1 MEMKTKPKGR
11 KTMKLTR
18 RLAMIAGAAALS
30 VTGLAGAAQAWEPN
44 KPINFV
50 IMAGKGG
57 GADKM
62 ARLMQAI
69 VEENNFSPKPLV
81 PVNKPGGSGA
91 EALVALNTAK
101 DPDYNIM
108 VTLNSFFTTPL
119 RQPGLGV
126 DIMKFAPIGRMA
138 EDTFILWVNKDEGI
152 NTFEEFLAEA
162 KKRGS
167 GWVMG
172 GTGKNSED
180 NIITDFLNSNYGLSI
195 KYIPYK
201 GGGAVAKDLAGNQID
216 SSVNNPS
223 EALGF
228 YESGD
233 VIPLV
238 AFTNDPLPLFPGV
251 PTLKSKGADFAYYM
265 QRAVVGA
272 PGMSD
277 GALAFYQDL
286 FNKVYASVKWQG
298 YMKKKSLLGAKLDG
312 DDLKAYWKTQRARHE
327 QILKASGA
335 IK

>member
-1 MEMKTKPKGR
+1 MAKTK
-11 KTMKLTR
+11 
-18 RLAMIAGAAALS
+18 RLLGGIVGAIAATATLFIGAASAF
-30 VTGLAGAAQAWEPN
+30 EPN
-44 KPINFV
+44 KPIDFV

-69 VEENNFSPKPLV
+69 VEKENLASRPLV
-81 PVNKPGGSGA
+81 PTNKSGGSGA
-91 EALVALNTAK
+91 EALVHMKNAG
-101 DPDYNIM
+101 DPNHTIM

-126 DIMKFAPIGRMA
+126 DVMKFAPVGRMA
-138 EDTFILWVNKDEGI
+138 EDTFLLWVHKDEGI
-152 NTFEEFLAEA
+152 TTFEQFLAEA
-162 KKRGS
+162 EKRGS

-180 NIITDFLNSNYGLSI
+180 NIITDFLNDNFGLSI

-201 GGGAVAKDLAGNQID
+201 GGGAVAKDLAGRQIT

-228 YESGD
+228 FESGD

-238 AFTNDPLPLFPGV
+238 AFTNERLPLFPDV
-251 PTLKSKGADFAYYM
+251 PTAKEKGADFSYFM

-272 PGMSD
+272 PGMS
-277 GALAFYQDL
+277 AEATAYYSDL
-286 FNKVYASVKWQG
+286 FTKVFNSADWQK
-298 YMKKKSLLGAKLDG
+298 YKKDKSLQGDFLAGDG
-312 DDLKAYWKTQRARHE
+312 LVSYWDTQVTRHRK
-327 QILKASGA
+327 ILKASGA

>member
-1 MEMKTKPKGR
+1 MTFNKRQFISMVGATALAVTSFASLAVAFEPTKPVDF
-11 KTMKLTR
+11 
-18 RLAMIAGAAALS
+18 I
-30 VTGLAGAAQAWEPN
+30 
-44 KPINFV
+44 

-69 VEENNFSPKPLV
+69 VEKENLSTRPLV
-81 PVNKPGGSGA
+81 PTNKPGGSGA
-91 EALVALNTAK
+91 EALVAAK
-101 DPDYNIM
+101 GASDPDHTIM

-119 RQPGLGV
+119 RQPGLEV
-126 DIMKFAPIGRMA
+126 DIMTFAPVGRMA
-138 EDTFILWVNKDEGI
+138 EDTFLLWVHKDSGLT
-152 NTFEEFLAEA
+152 TFEEFLEKARSEGN
-162 KKRGS
+162 K
-167 GWVMG
+167 WVMG

-180 NIITDFLNSNYGLSI
+180 NIITDHLNNAYGLNM

-201 GGGAVAKDLAGNQID
+201 GGGAVAKQVAGKQLN

-233 VIPLV
+233 MVPLV
-238 AFTNDPLPLFPGV
+238 AFTDERLPMFPDV
-251 PTLKSKGADFAYYM
+251 PTLREKGGDFSYFM

-277 GALAFYQDL
+277 AALAYYTDL
-286 FNKVYASVKWQG
+286 FTKVYNSADWQE
-298 YMKKKSLLGAKLDG
+298 YKSKKSLMGDFMAG
-312 DDLKAYWKTQRARHE
+312 DDLKSYWDVQRDRHE
-327 QILKASGA
+327 TILRASGA

>member
-1 MEMKTKPKGR
+1 M
-11 KTMKLTR
+11 TR
-18 RLAMIAGAAALS
+18 STIAGLVGALALGAGTLGASPDAA
-30 VTGLAGAAQAWEPN
+30 AWEPK
-44 KPINFV
+44 KPVDFV

-69 VEENNFSPKPLV
+69 VEEESLAGQPLV
-81 PVNKPGGSGA
+81 PINKSGGSGA
-91 EALVALNTAK
+91 EALVHLNTAK
-101 DPDYNIM
+101 DPDHTIM

-126 DIMKFAPIGRMA
+126 DIMEFAPVGRMA
-138 EDTFILWVNKDEGI
+138 EDTFLLWVHKDEGI
-152 NTFEEFLAEA
+152 STFEEFLAEA
-162 KKRGS
+162 KKRGDK
-167 GWVMG
+167 WVMG

-201 GGGAVAKDLAGNQID
+201 GGGAVAKDLAGQQID

-233 VIPLV
+233 VIPLA
-238 AFTNDPLPLFPGV
+238 AFTDERLAIFPDV
-251 PTLKSKGADFAYYM
+251 PTLKELGADFAYYM
-265 QRAVVGA
+265 QRSVVGA
-272 PGMSD
+272 PGMSE
-277 GALAFYQDL
+277 GALAYYNGL
-286 FNKVYASVKWQG
+286 FQKVFETEKWQG
-298 YMKKKSLLGAKLDG
+298 YRNKRALLGDKIEGA
-312 DDLKAYWKTQRARHE
+312 DLKAYWDTQRTRHE

-335 IK
+335 IN

>member
-1 MEMKTKPKGR
+1 MLGVISLCMTFAVGTAGAFEPTKP
-11 KTMKLTR
+11 
-18 RLAMIAGAAALS
+18 
-30 VTGLAGAAQAWEPN
+30 VD
-44 KPINFV
+44 FV

-62 ARLMQAI
+62 ARLMQSI
-69 VEENNFSPKPLV
+69 VESNDLAGRPLV
-81 PVNKPGGSGA
+81 PVNKSGGSGA
-91 EALVALNTAK
+91 EALVALQSAT
-101 DPDYNIM
+101 DPDHTIM

-126 DIMKFAPIGRMA
+126 DIMQFAPIGRMA
-138 EDTFILWVNKDEGI
+138 EDTFVLWVHKNEGV
-152 NTFEEFLAEA
+152 NSFQEFLDEA
-162 KKRGS
+162 MARGS

-172 GTGKNSED
+172 GTGSAQED
-180 NIITDFLNSNYGLSI
+180 QIITDFLNDTFGLEI

-201 GGGAVAKDLAGNQID
+201 GGGAVAKDLAGEQID

-238 AFTNDPLPLFPGV
+238 AFTSERLPMFPDV
-251 PTLKSKGADFAYYM
+251 PTLAEAGSDFAYYM

-277 GALAFYQDL
+277 EALAYYTDL
-286 FNKVYASVKWQG
+286 FAQVYESEEWQK
-298 YMKKKSLLGAKLDG
+298 YKSDKSLLGDYLSGDG
-312 DDLKAYWKTQRARHE
+312 LRGYWEEQRGRHE
-327 QILKASGA
+327 TILKASGA

>member
-1 MEMKTKPKGR
+1 MM
-11 KTMKLTR
+11 
-18 RLAMIAGAAALS
+18 AAGAAAIGFS
-30 VTGLAGAAQAWEPN
+30 GLAGTAQAWEPN

-62 ARLMQAI
+62 SRLMQAI
-69 VEENNFSPKPLV
+69 VEEDDLSPKPLI

-91 EALVALNTAK
+91 EALVALNTTG
-101 DPDYNIM
+101 DPDYTIM

-126 DIMKFAPIGRMA
+126 DIMTFAPVGRMA
-138 EDTFILWVNKDEGI
+138 EDTFLLWVHKDEGI
-152 NTFEEFLAEA
+152 ATFEEFLAEA
-162 KKRGS
+162 KKRGN

-201 GGGAVAKDLAGNQID
+201 GGGAVAKDLAGQQVD

-238 AFTNDPLPLFPGV
+238 AFTDERLPLFPDV
-251 PTLKSKGADFAYYM
+251 PTLKELGGDFSYFM

-277 GALAFYQDL
+277 EALAFYSGL
-286 FNKVYASVKWQG
+286 FQRIYDSPKWQD
-298 YMKKKSLLGAKLDG
+298 YMEKKSLMGAKLDG
-312 DDLKAYWKTQRARHE
+312 DDLKAYWVVQRDRHE
-327 QILKASGA
+327 AMLKASGA

>member
-1 MEMKTKPKGR
+1 MTVSPLDLEKGR
-11 KTMKLTR
+11 DFMNLFKSLAIGLTC
-18 RLAMIAGAAALS
+18 AGM
-30 VTGLAGAAQAWEPN
+30 LAGNALAWEPN
-44 KPINFV
+44 KPIDFV

-69 VEENNFSPKPLV
+69 VEEGNMSPRPLV
-81 PVNKPGGSGA
+81 PINKPGGSGA
-91 EALVALNTAK
+91 EALVALNTAR
-101 DPDYNIM
+101 DPDYTIM

-126 DIMKFAPIGRMA
+126 DIMDFAPIGRMA
-138 EDTFILWVNKDEGI
+138 EDTFLLWVNKDEGI

-180 NIITDFLNSNYGLSI
+180 NIITDYLNSNFGLEI
-195 KYIPYK
+195 KYVPYK

-223 EALGF
+223 ESLGF

-238 AFTNDPLPLFPGV
+238 AFTDERLPQFPDV
-251 PTLKSKGADFAYYM
+251 RTLKELGKDFAYYM

-277 GALAFYQDL
+277 EALAFYQDV
-286 FNKVYASVKWQG
+286 FTKVYESERWQK
-298 YMKKKSLLGAKLDG
+298 YMDEQSLSANFIMNAELKS
-312 DDLKAYWKTQRARHE
+312 YWENQRNRHTE
-327 QILKASGA
+327 ILKASGA

>member
-1 MEMKTKPKGR
+1 MA
-11 KTMKLTR
+11 LTR
-18 RLAMIAGAAALS
+18 RLMMAAGAALIGFA
-30 VTGLAGAAQAWEPN
+30 GMAGAAQAWEPN
-44 KPINFV
+44 KPIDFV

-69 VEENNFSPKPLV
+69 VEEEGLASKPLI

-91 EALVALNTAK
+91 EALIALNQAK
-101 DPDYNIM
+101 DPDHTIM

-126 DIMKFAPIGRMA
+126 DIMTFAPVGRMA
-138 EDTFILWVNKDEGI
+138 EDTFLLWVHKDEGV

-162 KKRGS
+162 KKRGD
-167 GWVMG
+167 GWIMG

-180 NIITDFLNSNYGLSI
+180 NIITDFLNSNYGFSM

-201 GGGAVAKDLAGNQID
+201 GGGAVAKDLAGQQID

-238 AFTNDPLPLFPGV
+238 AFTDERLPLFADV
-251 PTLKSKGADFAYYM
+251 PTAKEKGADFSYFM

-277 GALAFYQDL
+277 EALAYYNAL
-286 FNKVYASVKWQG
+286 FDKVYASAKWQD
-298 YMKKKSLLGAKLDG
+298 YMEKKSLMGAKLQG
-312 DDLKAYWKTQRARHE
+312 DDLKAYWATQRDRHE
-327 QILKASGA
+327 AILKASGA

>member
-1 MEMKTKPKGR
+1 MAEIR
-11 KTMKLTR
+11 KFLIG
-18 RLAMIAGAAALS
+18 IAGATTLA
-30 VTGLAGAAQAWEPN
+30 LAGFTTPVMAFEPT
-44 KPINFV
+44 KPVDFV

-62 ARLMQAI
+62 ARLMQSI
-69 VEENNFSPKPLV
+69 VEQEGLSSRPLV
-81 PVNKPGGSGA
+81 PNNKPGGSGA
-91 EALVALNTAK
+91 EALVALNSAG
-101 DPDYNIM
+101 DPDHTIM

-126 DIMKFAPIGRMA
+126 DIMTFTPVGRMA
-138 EDTFILWVNKDEGI
+138 EDTFLLWVHKDEGI
-152 NTFEEFLAEA
+152 NSFEEFLAEA
-162 KKRGS
+162 KARGS

-180 NIITDFLNSNYGLSI
+180 NIITDFLNSNYGLEI

-201 GGGAVAKDLAGNQID
+201 GGGAVAKDLAGQQID

-238 AFTNDPLPLFPGV
+238 AFTNERLPMFPDV
-251 PTLKSKGADFAYYM
+251 RTLKEVGGDFAYFM

-277 GALAFYQDL
+277 EAQSYYTDL
-286 FNKVYASVKWQG
+286 FMKVYESAAWQE
-298 YMKKKSLLGAKLDG
+298 YKSAKSLMGDFLAG
-312 DDLKAYWKTQRARHE
+312 DDLKAYWGVQRDRHDS
-327 QILKASGA
+327 ILRASGA
-335 IK
+335 IN

>member
-1 MEMKTKPKGR
+1 MAISK
-11 KTMKLTR
+11 
-18 RLAMIAGAAALS
+18 RLL
-30 VTGLAGAAQAWEPN
+30 TGLVGGAVMTATTFGSAVISSALAFEPN
-44 KPINFV
+44 KPINFI

-69 VEENNFSPKPLV
+69 IEKEKLSPRPMV
-81 PVNKPGGSGA
+81 PTNKSGGSGA
-91 EALVALNTAK
+91 EALQAANSAN
-101 DPDYNIM
+101 DPDHTVM

-119 RQPGLGV
+119 RQPGLNV
-126 DIMKFAPIGRMA
+126 DIMKFAPVGRMA
-138 EDTFILWVNKDEGI
+138 EDTFLLWVHKDSGI
-152 NTFEEFLAEA
+152 KTFEEYLEKA
-162 KKRGS
+162 KADGS
-167 GWVMG
+167 KWVMG

-180 NIITDFLNSNYGLSI
+180 NIITDYLNGQYGLSM

-201 GGGAVAKDLAGNQID
+201 GGGAVAKQVAGKQLN

-233 VIPLV
+233 MVPLV
-238 AFTNDPLPLFPGV
+238 AFTDERLPMFPDV
-251 PTLKSKGADFAYYM
+251 PTLKEKGGDFSYFM

-277 GALAFYQDL
+277 DAAAYYTGL
-286 FNKVYASVKWQG
+286 FKKVYDSADWQK
-298 YMKKKSLLGAKLDG
+298 YKKDKSLMG
-312 DDLKAYWKTQRARHE
+312 DFMAGGDLKAYWGTQRDRHTT
-327 QILKASGA
+327 ILKASGA

>member
-1 MEMKTKPKGR
+1 MNITK
-11 KTMKLTR
+11 KLF
-18 RLAMIAGAAALS
+18 LGMVGAAALAS
-30 VTGLAGAAQAWEPN
+30 ISLSGIAQAFEPN
-44 KPINFV
+44 KPVNFI

-69 VEENNFSPKPLV
+69 IEKEKLAPRPLV
-81 PVNKPGGSGA
+81 PTNKSGGSGA
-91 EALVALNTAK
+91 EALIAAK
-101 DPDYNIM
+101 GANDPNHTIM

-119 RQPGLGV
+119 RQPGLEV

-138 EDTFILWVNKDEGI
+138 EDTFLLWVHKDSGI
-152 NTFEEFLAEA
+152 KTFEEFLKVA
-162 KKRGS
+162 KEQGS

-180 NIITDFLNSNYGLSI
+180 NIITDYLNGTFGLSM

-201 GGGAVAKDLAGNQID
+201 GGGAVAKQVAGKQLN

-233 VIPLV
+233 MVPLV
-238 AFTNDPLPLFPGV
+238 AFTDERLPMFPDV
-251 PTLKSKGADFAYYM
+251 PTLKEKGGDFSYFM

-277 GALAFYQDL
+277 EAASYYTGL
-286 FNKVYASVKWQG
+286 FEKVYKSEDWQN
-298 YMKKKSLLGAKLDG
+298 YKSKKSLMG
-312 DDLKAYWKTQRARHE
+312 DFMAGDTLKSYWVTQRDRH
-327 QILKASGA
+327 QVILKASGA